1 MAEETGNIGM
11 NVGISF
17 RLSCVLGEQI
27 NAKFLRACAAEFVAS
42 FVLVWLI
49 TGVSSGIGYLPIP
62 KDISSHHMMAT
73 SAQYENYNGKF
84 KGVDPNTLSTTGSI
98 FVNQYGSTAYSTGQG
113 ASPNNNFYGSNL
125 GLHGS
130 FQSPIGQDPTGTKG
144 YQMFPQTNVMAMVG
158 PVGGVLNAL
167 GYETGLNFGFDRTIG
182 YSLVYGLALAFLSYC
197 IVDLSG
203 AHINPIVSLALAIS
217 GNCTWLRAFFYWW
230 FQFGGAVAGAGWLKL
245 SVGPT
250 MYLGGLLTRLP
261 IEPGHGWLLEF
272 WGTVIYL
279 LPYLF
284 FAPWSARTFENPW
297 KLGTTVPS
305 SLGPLVVGLA
315 LCVASI
321 VVHPF
326 TGCAFNP
333 ARAVGAATFEQ
344 RRFGHRTATKKPF
357 AVFGFPT
364 HWWIYWVG
372 PIGAAV
378 VTPLVYIAIVG
389 TASNVDPFRVYS
401 EIEPVKSFL

>member
-1 MAEETGNIGM
+1 MAEGTGSVGT
-11 NVGISF
+11 NVGISLK
-17 RLSCVLGEQI
+17 LSCVLGESI

-42 FVLVWLI
+42 FALVWLI
-49 TGVSSGIGYLPIP
+49 TCVSSGIGYLPIP
-62 KDISSHHMMAT
+62 SDIKSHHMMST
-73 SAQYENYNGKF
+73 SAAYENYDGRF
-84 KGVDPNTLSTTGSI
+84 TYAPTGSNM
-98 FVNQYGSTAYSTGQG
+98 FSQSVGS
-113 ASPNNNFYGSNL
+113 NNFYGSTL
-125 GLHGS
+125 KGS
-130 FQSPIGQDPTGTKG
+130 FQGPQLAG
-144 YQMFPQTNVMAMVG
+144 YQVFPQTNVQAIFG
-158 PVGGVLNAL
+158 PPGGVLNAL

-250 MYLGGLLTRLP
+250 FYLGGLLTRLP
-261 IEPGHGWLLEF
+261 VEPGHGWLLEF
-272 WGTVIYL
+272 WGTVFYL

-284 FAPWSARTFENPW
+284 FAPWSARSFENPW
-297 KLGTTVPS
+297 KLGSSGPS
-305 SLGPLVVGLA
+305 SLGPLAVGLA

-321 VVHPF
+321 CVHPF

-344 RRFGHRTATKKPF
+344 RRYGHRTSTKKPF
-357 AVFGFPT
+357 AIFGFPR

-372 PIGAAV
+372 PIGAAI
-378 VTPLVYIAIVG
+378 VTPLVYIAVVG
-389 TASNVDPFRVYS
+389 TASIVDPFKYNS
-401 EIEPVKSFL
+401 SNEEVKIML

>member
-1 MAEETGNIGM
+1 MESTGNIGT

-17 RLSCVLGEQI
+17 KLSCVLGESI
-27 NAKFLRACAAEFVAS
+27 NAKFLRACAAEFLAS
-42 FVLVWLI
+42 FALVWLI
-49 TGVSSGIGYLPIP
+49 TCVSSGIGYLPIT
-62 KDISSHHMMAT
+62 KDISRHHM
-73 SAQYENYNGKF
+73 
-84 KGVDPNTLSTTGSI
+84 LSTTAAYENFDGGFHQAAWTSNM
-98 FVNQYGSTAYSTGQG
+98 FSATAT
-113 ASPNNNFYGSNL
+113 NNFYGFANAK
-125 GLHGS
+125 GS
-130 FQSPIGQDPTGTKG
+130 FQHPEIGIGGSGAPQI
-144 YQMFPQTNVMAMVG
+144 FPQTNVMAVFG

-203 AHINPIVSLALAIS
+203 AHINPVVSLALAIS
-217 GNCTWLRAFFYWW
+217 GNCTWLRAFFYWF

-250 MYLGGLLTRLP
+250 FYLGGLLTRLP
-261 IEPGHGWLLEF
+261 VEPGHGFLLEF
-272 WGTVIYL
+272 WGTVFYL

-284 FAPWSARTFENPW
+284 FAPWAARTFENPW
-297 KLGTTVPS
+297 KLGNSFPS
-305 SLGPLVVGLA
+305 TLGPLAVGLA

-321 VVHPF
+321 CVHPF

-344 RRFGHRTATKKPF
+344 RRYGRSRGKTPF

-364 HWWIYWVG
+364 TWWIYWVG

-378 VTPLVYIAIVG
+378 ITPLVYIAVIG
-389 TASNVDPFRVYS
+389 TASSVDPFKVNTEYGS
-401 EIEPVKSFL
+401 KGLL

>member
-1 MAEETGNIGM
+1 MEGNGT

-17 RLSCVLGEQI
+17 KLSCVLGESI

-42 FVLVWLI
+42 FALVWLI
-49 TGVSSGIGYLPIP
+49 TCVSSGIGYLPITS
-62 KDISSHHMMAT
+62 DIKNHHMLSTAA
-73 SAQYENYNGKF
+73 SYENYDGHFHGATSGSNAF
-84 KGVDPNTLSTTGSI
+84 TSLMSNTNAAG
-98 FVNQYGSTAYSTGQG
+98 G
-113 ASPNNNFYGSNL
+113 NNFYGSNL
-125 GLHGS
+125 GGT
-130 FQSPIGQDPTGTKG
+130 FQSPQLAG
-144 YQMFPQTNVMAMVG
+144 YSVFPQTNVQAVFG
-158 PVGGVLNAL
+158 PAGAVLNAL
-167 GYETGLNFGFDRTIG
+167 GFETGLNFGFDRTIG

-203 AHINPIVSLALAIS
+203 AHINPMVSLALAIS

-250 MYLGGLLTRLP
+250 FYLGGLLTRLP
-261 IEPGHGWLLEF
+261 VEPGHGFLLEF
-272 WGTVIYL
+272 WGTVFYL

-284 FAPWSARTFENPW
+284 FGPWSSRTFENPW
-297 KLGTTVPS
+297 KLGNSGPS
-305 SLGPLVVGLA
+305 SLGPLAVGLA

-321 VVHPF
+321 CVHPF

-344 RRFGHRTATKKPF
+344 RRFGHARNKKPF
-357 AVFGFPT
+357 AVFGFPR

-378 VTPLVYIAIVG
+378 VTPLVYIAVVG
-389 TASNVDPFRVYS
+389 TASIVDPFKFNS
-401 EIEPVKSFL
+401 SNEEVKIML